1 MSSQPVE
8 LNPGTQLYN
17 DAVRQAVAKQ
27 LSIGDLFKC
36 ATDLTALD
44 QRQMASDLYKT
55 WIAYNADNNLLY
67 AVYFN
72 YGVALMAA
80 RDNSGAI
87 NAFRESIRLKPDFH
101 QPYIN
106 LGRTL
111 EDGGQNGH
119 AVSQWLTLVN
129 NLAAV
134 NGDSLTHKITAL
146 QQIGRVLENTNTD
159 AAAEDA
165 LRQCIDLNV
174 HQPEPIQHWIALRQ
188 RQCKWP
194 VIAEWER
201 VGRKDLLKGISSLSL
216 GNLADDPMMQLA
228 KAYHYAKQAIGMPK
242 PLVRPPA
249 LAANSR
255 EPHKIRLGYVSSDFR
270 AHAVGF
276 AMTDILEQHDR
287 KGFEV
292 FAYYC
297 GIDRTDDTQ
306 QRIMKAV
313 DHWVD
318 INGLDDDQAA
328 ARIAADGIDI
338 LIDLNGYTKD
348 ARTKVFARRP
358 APIAVNW
365 FGYPGTMG
373 TPYHHYLIADPY
385 IVPPDLEMYYSERIV
400 RLPCYQANDRKR
412 VVAEA
417 RPTRA
422 QAGLPEDGFV
432 YCCLNGMQKVTQRA
446 FERWMTILGRV
457 PGSVLWLLSGTD
469 DTNDRLRK
477 AAAAYGVA
485 GERIV
490 FAEKLRNPDHLA
502 RYPLADLFLDNLPY
516 GAHTTAADSLW
527 MQVPILTLPGRSFA
541 SRVCASVVRAAGV
554 GELVSATPE
563 EYVARAIEL
572 GLDRGKLAAIKSK
585 LIEGRDTC
593 LLFDTPQLVQNLEE
607 LYRKM
612 VSDYKRGELPV
623 PDLRNLDIY
632 HEIGIG
638 LDLENIETLS
648 DADYVKLYRE
658 KLAEWDSVYPIQAD
672 ARLWPGEQAET
683 PAVAERRAVA

>member
-111 EDGGQNGH
+111 EDGGQNGQ